1 MIFQFL
7 SKSAFPKEITSIGL
21 LSSNIMIVAAVL
33 LLLTFLIFGIIAKR
47 YEVVLRR
54 KTGWQ
59 FIILSPSGI
68 IIFAVIMFYSSVILG
83 KLKMGTLESTIG
95 YGLFLISSFFSF
107 IGALNF
113 RRVVSPKKKEV
124 VK

>member
-1 MIFQFL
+1 MLFSIF
-7 SKSAFPKEITSIGL
+7 SKSAFPKEITSIGF
-21 LSSNIMIVAAVL
+21 LSSIIMIVAAIL
-33 LLLTFLIFGIIAKR
+33 LWLTFLIFGIIAKR
-47 YEVVLRR
+47 YEVVLRK

-68 IIFAVIMFYSSVILG
+68 LVFAITMLYSSVILG

-95 YGLFLISSFFSF
+95 YGLFVISSVFSF

-113 RRVVSPKKKEV
+113 RRVVSPKKKGGS
-124 VK
+124 